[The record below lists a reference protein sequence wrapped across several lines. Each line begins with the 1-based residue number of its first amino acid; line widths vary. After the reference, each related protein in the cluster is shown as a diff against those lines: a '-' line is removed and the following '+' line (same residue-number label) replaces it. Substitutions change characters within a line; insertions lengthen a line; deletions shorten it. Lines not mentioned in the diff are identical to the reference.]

1 MAIKQFFSEQKKIPD
16 LINLNYTDESGILW
30 HLQLP
35 YEKAKNCD
43 AIMQCDYRTYEE
55 TFLRKE
61 YIGIFSIVSSD
72 ISKDTKQKSDSVFPK
87 TSEPARKSNP
97 ESDEIT
103 VQDYLNAR
111 SDIKKIAFSLNT
123 TIGCWYTDTINV
135 QELPETMSSLMHLF
149 VDNTKVSDSDESVFQ
164 MFVLTKELKNW
175 REQESKKEREEQK
188 MKNLI
193 YVIAACITAI
203 STATLAL
210 FFKYLSMRGILTCGS
225 VFFDTLFNGVFLLFF
240 SAIFSQSLIN
250 SLNDLYNLDKI
261 ITENSAI
268 SIPLLT
274 RIRLVVHI
282 YLTISNNRE

>member
-1 MAIKQFFSEQKKIPD
+1 
-16 LINLNYTDESGILW
+16 
-30 HLQLP
+30 
-35 YEKAKNCD
+35 
-43 AIMQCDYRTYEE
+43 
-55 TFLRKE
+55 
-61 YIGIFSIVSSD
+61 
-72 ISKDTKQKSDSVFPK
+72 
-87 TSEPARKSNP
+87 
-97 ESDEIT
+97 
-103 VQDYLNAR
+103 
-111 SDIKKIAFSLNT
+111 
-123 TIGCWYTDTINV
+123 
-135 QELPETMSSLMHLF
+135 
-149 VDNTKVSDSDESVFQ
+149 
-164 MFVLTKELKNW
+164 
-175 REQESKKEREEQK
+175 

>member
-1 MAIKQFFSEQKKIPD
+1 
-16 LINLNYTDESGILW
+16 
-30 HLQLP
+30 
-35 YEKAKNCD
+35 
-43 AIMQCDYRTYEE
+43 
-55 TFLRKE
+55 
-61 YIGIFSIVSSD
+61 
-72 ISKDTKQKSDSVFPK
+72 
-87 TSEPARKSNP
+87 
-97 ESDEIT
+97 
-103 VQDYLNAR
+103 
-111 SDIKKIAFSLNT
+111 
-123 TIGCWYTDTINV
+123 
-135 QELPETMSSLMHLF
+135 MHLF
-149 VDNTKVSDSDESVFQ
+149 VDNVKVSGSDESVFQ

-175 REQESKKEREEQK
+175 REQKSKQEREEQK

-193 YVIAACITAI
+193 SVIAACITAI

-210 FFKYLSMRGILTCGS
+210 FFKYLSMRGILMCGS